1 MSDQLYDGRRL
12 RLLTIVDNHTRESLA
27 IHVGQRIRGI
37 DVVEVLEKA
46 AAEHGRPRTI
56 QVDNGPEFISKDVD
70 LWAYWNQV
78 QLDFSRPGKP
88 TDNAYVE
95 SFNAR
100 FRLECLNEHWFLSL
114 EDACEKVGEWRR
126 DYNEN
131 RPHSALGN
139 IPPDE
144 YANRSLETGSI
155 MVPEANKKDLQ
166 KC

>member
-1 MSDQLYDGRRL
+1 MKSRRFWIGL
-12 RLLTIVDNHTRESLA
+12 
-27 IHVGQRIRGI
+27 GI
-37 DVVEVLEKA
+37 SVLFLFLFIYRTDF
-46 AAEHGRPRTI
+46 AEMG
-56 QVDNGPEFISKDVD
+56 DA
-70 LWAYWNQV
+70 L
-78 QLDFSRPGKP
+78 GKP

-100 FRLECLNEHWFLSL
+100 FRQECLNEHWFLRL
-114 EDACEKVGEWRR
+114 EDACEKVEEWRR

-144 YANRSLETGSI
+144 YANRSLEARPI
-155 MVPEANKKDLQ
+155 LLPEANKKDLQ